1 MVPHVATV
9 CINRVW
15 LPTLLVVSST
25 EKNDVS
31 LSAFAPEKW
40 VSQDG
45 FGSPVPRQPAHL
57 QTLAESGAYLRDSS
71 RVWTSRPASA
81 SSFFTLKLDR
91 LFTHGIIPISA
102 AEPIFYGH
110 VLCTTVYCYDNMTFN
125 IKVVPA
131 PVISLQ
137 AAPVTPVVWLVFRKY
152 YFGEN
157 SKEQTGPVCP
167 STLLPDR
174 DVFLHS

>member
-9 CINRVW
+9 CVNRVW
-15 LPTLLVVSST
+15 LPTLLVISST

-57 QTLAESGAYLRDSS
+57 HTLAESGAYLRDFS

-91 LFTHGIIPISA
+91 LFTHVIIPISA

-110 VLCTTVYCYDNMTFN
+110 MTFN
-125 IKVVPA
+125 IKVVRA

-137 AAPVTPVVWLVFRKY
+137 AAPVTPIVWLVIRKY

-174 DVFLHS
+174 DVFLHYY